1 MTTSA
6 TSLASLPVELVEQI
20 ITSFWSQHQSTHHRV
35 TFMKSSLCI
44 SRSWAILYMR
54 AFCQD
59 VHIPSGE
66 FALKFLEILR
76 NESPVYSYFT
86 DNGTLFDRRCRSL
99 TFQRDNEEGI
109 VEKLISPDP
118 SRSSS
123 VLFQG
128 FLKNSPTPEHPM
140 GLAIYTVLRFL
151 YFSPHLIPNLRRISL
166 LFSNS
171 TMSDLFTRNRFIG
184 FPTQVTELNI
194 RFTYGPRTS
203 KDVLKKIARN
213 EAIVGLV
220 PGSMKRVRVL
230 RVTGLTKSAVRELV
244 LACVNRELIE
254 TEDGEWTFGRKKR
267 ITTERAGI

>member
-1 MTTSA
+1 MTSA

-20 ITSFWSQHQSTHHRV
+20 ITSFWSQHQSTHHRA
-35 TFMKSSLCI
+35 TFMKSSLCV

-86 DNGTLFDRRCRSL
+86 ENGTLFDRRCRSL

-109 VEKLISPDP
+109 
-118 SRSSS
+118 
-123 VLFQG
+123 
-128 FLKNSPTPEHPM
+128 NSPTPEHPM

-203 KDVLKKIARN
+203 KDVLKNIARN
-213 EAIVGLV
+213 EAVVGLV

-244 LACVNRELIE
+244 LACVNRESVE
-254 TEDGEWTFGRKKR
+254 TEDGQWTFGRKKR

>member
-1 MTTSA
+1 MMTSA
-6 TSLASLPVELVEQI
+6 TSLVSLPVELVEQI
-20 ITSFWSQHQSTHHRV
+20 ITSFWCQHQSTHHRV
-35 TFMKSSLCI
+35 TFMKSSLCV

-76 NESPVYSYFT
+76 NESPVYSYFAE
-86 DNGTLFDRRCRSL
+86 NGTLFDRRCRSL

-109 VEKLISPDP
+109 VEKPIAPDP

-213 EAIVGLV
+213 EAVVGLV

-244 LACVNRELIE
+244 LACVNRESVE
-254 TEDGEWTFGRKKR
+254 TEDGQWTFGRKKR